1 MDQLEQ
7 YLLQGGEMMRKTIM
21 LVDDEQDIVD
31 LLKLFLEQE
40 FDVIEAHDGRAAAE
54 LFSQTSVDLVVIDIM
69 MPHLDGFQLL
79 QWIRKH
85 SKIPV
90 IIVSAKNQESDKIS
104 GLGLGADDFITK
116 PFSPL
121 EVVARIQAQ
130 LRRTYEFYDPALLR
144 VEPEI
149 TVTRFGDLTLDHEAC
164 MLYKRG
170 EQIPLS
176 AIEYKLLK
184 LFMSK
189 PGRIYTKKQIFE
201 NVWSDSYIADDN
213 TIMVQIS
220 RLRDKIEDSPRD
232 PMYLRTIRGLGYRF
246 AKKDELYAP

>member
-1 MDQLEQ
+1 
-7 YLLQGGEMMRKTIM
+7 MRKTIM

-40 FDVIEAHDGRAAAE
+40 FDIIEARDGQEAAE
-54 LFSQTSVDLVVIDIM
+54 RFSQHTIDLIVIDIM
-69 MPHLDGFQLL
+69 MPRLDGLQLL
-79 QWIRKH
+79 QWIRRH

-90 IIVSAKNQESDKIS
+90 IIVSAKNQDTDKIS

-130 LRRTYEFYDPALLR
+130 LRRTYEFYDPSFVRA
-144 VEPEI
+144 EPTLTE
-149 TVTRFGDLTLDHEAC
+149 TRIGDLALDHEAC

-170 EQIPLS
+170 EQITLS

-201 NVWSDSYIADDN
+201 TVWSESYIADDN

-220 RLRDKIEDSPRD
+220 RLRDKIEDSPRE
-232 PMYLRTIRGLGYRF
+232 PVYLKTIRGLGYRF
-246 AKKDELYAP
+246 AKKDELHEP

>member
-1 MDQLEQ
+1 
-7 YLLQGGEMMRKTIM
+7 MRKTIL
-21 LVDDEQDIVD
+21 LVDDDPDIVE
-31 LLKLFLEQE
+31 LLKLFLEKE
-40 FDVIEAHDGRAAAE
+40 FDVLEAHDGQTAIQ
-54 LFSQTSVDLVVIDIM
+54 LFSRSSIDLAVIDIM

-79 QWIRKH
+79 QWIRMH
-85 SKIPV
+85 SKLPV
-90 IIVSAKNQESDKIS
+90 IVVSAKNQETDKIT

-130 LRRTYEFYDPALLR
+130 LRRTYEFNNPALVRAEEEMTETKL
-144 VEPEI
+144 
-149 TVTRFGDLTLDHEAC
+149 GDLTLDHEAC

-170 EQIPLS
+170 EPIALS
-176 AIEYKLLK
+176 ANEYKLLK

-201 NVWSDSYIADDN
+201 SVWSDPYFADDN

-220 RLRDKIEDSPRD
+220 RLRDKIEDSPRE
-232 PMYLRTIRGLGYRF
+232 PVYLKTVRGLGYRF
-246 AKKDELYAP
+246 AKKEELHAP

>member
-1 MDQLEQ
+1 
-7 YLLQGGEMMRKTIM
+7 MRKTI
-21 LVDDEQDIVD
+21 LIVDDEQDIVD
-31 LLKLFLEQE
+31 LLKLFLEKE
-40 FDVIEAHDGRAAAE
+40 FDVLEANDGQTAIELISRN
-54 LFSQTSVDLVVIDIM
+54 SVDLAVIDIM

-79 QWIRKH
+79 QWIRMH
-85 SKIPV
+85 SKLPV
-90 IIVSAKNQESDKIS
+90 IIVSAKNQDTDKIT

-130 LRRTYEFYDPALLR
+130 LRRTYEFNDSALTMA
-144 VEPEI
+144 EEEI
-149 TVTRFGDLTLDHEAC
+149 AETKLSDLTLDHEAC
-164 MLYKRG
+164 ILYKRG
-170 EQIPLS
+170 EPIALS

-201 NVWSDSYIADDN
+201 NVWSDPYFADDN

-220 RLRDKIEDSPRD
+220 RLRDKIEDSPRA
-232 PMYLRTIRGLGYRF
+232 PIYLKTVRGLGYRF
-246 AKKDELYAP
+246 AKKEELHAP

>member
-1 MDQLEQ
+1 
-7 YLLQGGEMMRKTIM
+7 MRKTIL
-21 LVDDEQDIVD
+21 LVDDEPDIVH
-31 LLKLFLEQE
+31 LLKLFLEKE
-40 FDVIEAHDGRAAAE
+40 FDVLEAFDGQAAVE
-54 LFSQTSVDLVVIDIM
+54 FFSQTSIDLVVIDIM

-85 SKIPV
+85 SKLPV
-90 IIVSAKNQESDKIS
+90 IVVSAKNQETDKIA

-130 LRRTYEFYDPALLR
+130 LRRTYEFNDSASLVREEAELTETR
-144 VEPEI
+144 V
-149 TVTRFGDLTLDHEAC
+149 GDLTLDHEAC
-164 MLYKRG
+164 ILYKRG
-170 EQIPLS
+170 EQISLS

-201 NVWSDSYIADDN
+201 NVWFEPYMADDN

-220 RLRDKIEDSPRD
+220 RLRDKIEDLPRE
-232 PMYLRTIRGLGYRF
+232 PFYLKTVRGLGYRF
-246 AKKDELYAP
+246 AKKDELHAP

>member
-1 MDQLEQ
+1 
-7 YLLQGGEMMRKTIM
+7 MRKTIL
-21 LVDDEQDIVD
+21 LVDDEPDIVE
-31 LLKLFLEQE
+31 LLKLFLEKE
-40 FDVIEAHDGRAAAE
+40 FDVLEANDGQTAVE
-54 LFSQTSVDLVVIDIM
+54 LFSRTSIDLAVIDIM

-85 SKIPV
+85 SKLPV
-90 IIVSAKNQESDKIS
+90 IVVSAKNQETDKIT

-130 LRRTYEFYDPALLR
+130 LRRTYEFNDHPALTR
-144 VEPEI
+144 VEVEMAE
-149 TVTRFGDLTLDHEAC
+149 THLGDLTLDHEAC

-170 EQIPLS
+170 EPIALS

-184 LFMSK
+184 LFMNK

-201 NVWSDSYIADDN
+201 SVWSDPYIADDN

-220 RLRDKIEDSPRD
+220 RLRDKIEDSPRM
-232 PMYLRTIRGLGYRF
+232 PVYVKTVRGLGYRF
-246 AKKDELYAP
+246 AKKEELHAP

>member
-1 MDQLEQ
+1 
-7 YLLQGGEMMRKTIM
+7 MRKTIL
-21 LVDDEQDIVD
+21 LVDDESDIID
-31 LLKLFLEQE
+31 LLKLFLEKD
-40 FDVIEAHDGRAAAE
+40 FDLLEAHDGQAAAE
-54 LFSQTSVDLVVIDIM
+54 LFTRHSVDLAVIDIM

-79 QWIRKH
+79 QWIRKQ
-85 SKIPV
+85 SKLPV
-90 IIVSAKNQESDKIS
+90 IVLSAKNQETDKIA

-130 LRRTYEFYDPALLR
+130 LRRTYEFNDPAA
-144 VEPEI
+144 EPTEI
-149 TVTRFGDLTLDHEAC
+149 RLGDLTLDHEAC
-164 MLYKRG
+164 ILYKRG
-170 EQIPLS
+170 DPIALS

-201 NVWSDSYIADDN
+201 NVWSDPYIADDN

-220 RLRDKIEDSPRD
+220 RLRDKIEDSPRESF
-232 PMYLRTIRGLGYRF
+232 YLKTVRGLGYRF
-246 AKKDELYAP
+246 AKKDELHAP

>member
-1 MDQLEQ
+1 
-7 YLLQGGEMMRKTIM
+7 MRKTIL
-21 LVDDEQDIVD
+21 LVDDESDIID
-31 LLKLFLEQE
+31 LLKLFLEKD
-40 FDVIEAHDGRAAAE
+40 FDLLEAHDGQAAVE
-54 LFSQTSVDLVVIDIM
+54 LFTRHSVDLAVIDIM

-79 QWIRKH
+79 QWIRKQ
-85 SKIPV
+85 SKLPV
-90 IIVSAKNQESDKIS
+90 IVLSAKNQETDKIA

-130 LRRTYEFYDPALLR
+130 LRRTYEFNDPAA
-144 VEPEI
+144 EPTEI
-149 TVTRFGDLTLDHEAC
+149 RLGDLTLDHEAC
-164 MLYKRG
+164 ILYKRG
-170 EQIPLS
+170 EPIALS

-201 NVWSDSYIADDN
+201 NVWSDPYIADDN

-220 RLRDKIEDSPRD
+220 RLRDKIEDSPRESF
-232 PMYLRTIRGLGYRF
+232 YLKTVRGLGYRF

>member
-1 MDQLEQ
+1 
-7 YLLQGGEMMRKTIM
+7 MRKTIL
-21 LVDDEQDIVD
+21 LVDDDPDIVE
-31 LLKLFLEQE
+31 LLKLFLEKE
-40 FDVIEAHDGRAAAE
+40 FDVLEAHDGQTAIQ
-54 LFSQTSVDLVVIDIM
+54 LFSRSSIDLAVIDIM

-79 QWIRKH
+79 QWIRMH
-85 SKIPV
+85 SKLPV
-90 IIVSAKNQESDKIS
+90 IVVSAKNQETDKIT

-130 LRRTYEFYDPALLR
+130 LRRTYEFNDPALVRAEEEMTETKL
-144 VEPEI
+144 
-149 TVTRFGDLTLDHEAC
+149 GDLTLDHEAC

-170 EQIPLS
+170 EPIALS
-176 AIEYKLLK
+176 ANEYKLLK

-201 NVWSDSYIADDN
+201 SVWSDPYFADDN

-220 RLRDKIEDSPRD
+220 RLRDKIEDSPRE
-232 PMYLRTIRGLGYRF
+232 PIYLKTVRGLGYRF
-246 AKKDELYAP
+246 AKKEELHAP

>member
-1 MDQLEQ
+1 
-7 YLLQGGEMMRKTIM
+7 MRKTIL
-21 LVDDEQDIVD
+21 LVDDEPDIVD
-31 LLKLFLEQE
+31 LLKLFLEKE
-40 FDVIEAHDGRAAAE
+40 FDVLEANDGQTAVE
-54 LFSQTSVDLVVIDIM
+54 LFSRTSIDLAVIDIM

-85 SKIPV
+85 SKLPV
-90 IIVSAKNQESDKIS
+90 IVVSAKNQETDKIT

-130 LRRTYEFYDPALLR
+130 LRRTYEFNDPAL
-144 VEPEI
+144 
-149 TVTRFGDLTLDHEAC
+149 TRAEAEMAETQLGDLTLDHEAC

-170 EQIPLS
+170 EPIALT

-201 NVWSDSYIADDN
+201 NVWSDPYFADDN

-220 RLRDKIEDSPRD
+220 RLRDKIEDSPRM
-232 PMYLRTIRGLGYRF
+232 PVYVKTVRGLGYRF
-246 AKKDELYAP
+246 AKKEELHAP